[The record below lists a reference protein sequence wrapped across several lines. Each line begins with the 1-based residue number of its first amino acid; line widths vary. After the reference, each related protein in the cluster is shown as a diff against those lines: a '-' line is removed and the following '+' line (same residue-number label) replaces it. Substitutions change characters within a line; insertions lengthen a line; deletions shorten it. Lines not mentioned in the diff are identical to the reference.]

1 MRVSVTGMERESQKM
16 RDGSR
21 SLALMTRCSK
31 PACAEIASVILAYDY
46 AEQTVILDDATGS
59 DISPHHYAMCL
70 RCAEKFKPPR
80 GWSVDDRRVAVP
92 LFASERHE
100 RLEHPVS
107 VGDHSTELDER
118 ADPMHDPGRQL
129 FFGSSL

>member
-1 MRVSVTGMERESQKM
+1 MRVSVAEMERQSQKM
-16 RDGSR
+16 RAGSR
-21 SLALMTRCSK
+21 SLAVMTRCSK

-46 AEQTVILDDATGS
+46 AEQTVILDDATGGE
-59 DISPHHYAMCL
+59 ISPHHYAMCL

-92 LFASERHE
+92 LFASERHDRQE
-100 RLEHPVS
+100 RPVS
-107 VGDHSTELDER
+107 VGELDEGD
-118 ADPMHDPGRQL
+118 DPMHDPGRQL

>member
-1 MRVSVTGMERESQKM
+1 
-16 RDGSR
+16 
-21 SLALMTRCSK
+21 MTRCSK

-46 AEQTVILDDATGS
+46 ASQTAILDDATGG

-70 RCAEKFKPPR
+70 RCAEKLTPPR

-100 RLEHPVS
+100 RHERPIAVGEDMPEPEDRTES
-107 VGDHSTELDER
+107 VRE
-118 ADPMHDPGRQL
+118 PGRQL
-129 FFGSSL
+129 FFGSNL

>member
-1 MRVSVTGMERESQKM
+1 
-16 RDGSR
+16 
-21 SLALMTRCSK
+21 MTRCSK

-46 AEQTVILDDATGS
+46 AQQAVILEDATGS

-70 RCAEKFKPPR
+70 RCAEKFTPPR
-80 GWSVDDRRVAVP
+80 GWTVDDRRIAVP

-100 RLEHPVS
+100 RPLAVVDERP
-107 VGDHSTELDER
+107 ELDER
-118 ADPMHDPGRQL
+118 SEVMHDPGRQL